1 MGGKLKEVNGPT
13 DCVIRF
19 TNGNIERNRFPK
31 KEKIN
36 QIHFLRKKTDRVD
49 NENERISLKKAKF
62 AFNFLSSGL
71 HQFRLELIVYS
82 KLK

>member
-36 QIHFLRKKTDRVD
+36 QKHFFAEKKQT
-49 NENERISLKKAKF
+49 ESIMKMKE
-62 AFNFLSSGL
+62 FL
-71 HQFRLELIVYS
+71 
-82 KLK
+82 